1 MVEEIKFS
9 LWKNGVSL
17 HTKAKFFSSRF
28 IIWFLKRLSNDFD
41 LFECQKDV
49 IRPIN
54 HALIDD
60 RTELSESD
68 IASYKRCYVLD
79 RLEKVYSFEEFL
91 DMMRVDFGKVYV
103 YTKGML
109 VNQID
114 LQSDKRI
121 LASIDFEPD
130 GDVNCVWIEVLHQDF
145 EICLIDLIKNYN
157 CSQT

>member
-1 MVEEIKFS
+1 MEEIKYS
-9 LWKNGVSL
+9 LWKNGVSF
-17 HTKAKFFSSRF
+17 HTKSKFFSSRF

-54 HALIDD
+54 HATIDD

-103 YTKGML
+103 YTKGTL

-114 LQSDKRI
+114 LQSDKTI

-130 GDVNCVWIEVLHQDF
+130 GDVDY
-145 EICLIDLIKNYN
+145 ICIGNVDPGVELLMKNLVDEYN
-157 CSQT
+157 SNQL